1 MLSSASPQPDS
12 PSDEGAAWVNRV
24 QEHFDELGRL
34 ARSAIWGATQAKL
47 DPDDLVQETLLV
59 AFAHRHQYRGHTPAE
74 FRGWLRRVLASR
86 LSHAI
91 RHFHQTQARANDVP
105 LGDLSVP
112 GSGTSPSRGAARREV
127 VAGVRDA
134 LARLPDDYRLVLVL
148 REQQGLSFAEIA
160 DRLSR
165 SENAVRKLW
174 PRALVALRQLV
185 AADDHPAHPGR

>member
-1 MLSSASPQPDS
+1 MLSQESPQPDS
-12 PSDEGAAWVNRV
+12 PDEERAWGNRV
-24 QEHFDELGRL
+24 REHLEELGRL
-34 ARSAIWGATQAKL
+34 ARGAIWGATRAKL
-47 DPDDLVQETLLV
+47 DPDDLVQDTLLT

-74 FRGWLRRVLASR
+74 FRAWLRRILASR
-86 LSHAI
+86 LSHAL
-91 RHFHQTQARANDVP
+91 RRFHQTQARANDVP

-112 GSGTSPSRGAARREV
+112 GSGTSPSRGAAREEA

-160 DRLSR
+160 ARLSR

-185 AADDHPAHPGR
+185 ATDDAPDR

>member
-1 MLSSASPQPDS
+1 MPPARPPLVPPPD
-12 PSDEGAAWVNRV
+12 EETAWENRV
-24 QEHFDELGRL
+24 REHFDELGRL
-34 ARSAIWGATQAKL
+34 ARGAIWGATRAKL
-47 DPDDLVQETLLV
+47 DPDDLVQDTLLV
-59 AFAHRHQYRGHTPAE
+59 AYARRHQFRGHTPAE
-74 FRGWLRRVLASR
+74 FRGWLRRILASR

-91 RHFHQTQARANDVP
+91 RHFHQTRARADDVP
-105 LGDLSVP
+105 LGDLSVT

-134 LARLPDDYRLVLVL
+134 LTRLPDDYRLVLVL
-148 REQQGLSFAEIA
+148 REQHGLSFAEIA